1 MGRCLGSKQMGW
13 FRSCLTSSLTLIII
27 RRIIRIGRTSLT
39 SRTSLTRT
47 SLTLTS
53 LTITSSFTRISSL
66 TSLTL
71 VTSFNRLTYASL
83 GRNGIIKLMVIKKF

>member
-1 MGRCLGSKQMGW
+1 MGW
-13 FRSCLTSSLTLIII
+13 FRSCLTSTLIII

-39 SRTSLTRT
+39 L
-47 SLTLTS
+47 
-53 LTITSSFTRISSL
+53 ITSSFTRISSL

-71 VTSFNRLTYASL
+71 ITSFNRLTYASL

>member
-1 MGRCLGSKQMGW
+1 MGRKMGRCLGSKQMGW
-13 FRSCLTSSLTLIII
+13 FRSCLTSTLIII
-27 RRIIRIGRTSLT
+27 RRIGRT
-39 SRTSLTRT
+39 SRTSITSFTRIS
-47 SLTLTS
+47 SLTL
-53 LTITSSFTRISSL
+53 ITSFTRISSL